1 MQSCLDRFASFSVFN
16 ENSGFEWNTTKLVV
30 PNKWDNFRL
39 DLCIEIGELVEPLH
53 KIIFS
58 KLFLVA
64 SFHSTTSTFSF
75 KIHFSN
81 FRIFKKKIPKLV

>member
-64 SFHSTTSTFSF
+64 SFHSITNPLALKFVSTTLEYF
-75 KIHFSN
+75 
-81 FRIFKKKIPKLV
+81 